1 MFSSFENQMT
11 EAMRELRD
19 KQGEIAAALG
29 KLHETT
35 ASATSKDRMLTATV
49 DAQGKLTDLAFNG
62 KRWREMAP
70 KELGA
75 KIVEVVADA
84 QQQAAL
90 RTSELMAGLVPTG
103 FDLEQLRTVGPDLE
117 SMIDDAIADVGKWS
131 K

>member
-19 KQGEIAAALG
+19 KQSEIASALG
-29 KLHETT
+29 KMHETT
-35 ASATSKDRMLTATV
+35 ATASSKDRMLKATV
-49 DAQGKLTDLAFNG
+49 DGQGTLTELEFNG
-62 KRWREMAP
+62 KRWREMPP

-84 QQQAAL
+84 QRQAAL
-90 RTSELMAGLVPTG
+90 KTSELMSGLVPSG
-103 FDLEQLRTVGPDLE
+103 FDLDQLRTVGPDME
-117 SMIDDAIADVGKWS
+117 SMIDDAITDVGKWS

>member
-29 KLHETT
+29 KLNEAT
-35 ASATSKDRMLTATV
+35 ATATSKDRMLQATV
-49 DAQGKLTDLAFNG
+49 DGQGKLTELAFNG

-75 KIVEVVADA
+75 KIVEVVAEA
-84 QQQAAL
+84 QEQAAL
-90 RTSELMAGLVPTG
+90 KTSALMGGLVPTG

-117 SMIDDAIADVGKWS
+117 AMMDEAIADAGKWS

>member
-19 KQGEIAAALG
+19 KQGEIASALG
-29 KLHETT
+29 KLNEAT
-35 ASATSKDRMLTATV
+35 ATATSNDRMLKATV
-49 DAQGKLTDLAFNG
+49 DAQGRLTELVFNG

-84 QQQAAL
+84 QRKAAL
-90 RTSELMAGLVPTG
+90 TTSELMAGLVPSG

>member
-19 KQGEIAAALG
+19 KQGEIASALG
-29 KLHETT
+29 KLNEATAT
-35 ASATSKDRMLTATV
+35 ASSKDRMLTATV
-49 DAQGKLTDLAFNG
+49 DGQGKLTELAFNG

-75 KIVEVVADA
+75 KIVEVVAEA
-84 QQQAAL
+84 QEQAAL
-90 RTSELMAGLVPTG
+90 RTSELMGGLVPTG
-103 FDLEQLRTVGPDLE
+103 FDLDQLRTVGPDLE
-117 SMIDDAIADVGKWS
+117 TMIDDAVADVGKWS

>member
-19 KQGEIAAALG
+19 RQGEIVSALG
-29 KLHETT
+29 KLNEAT
-35 ASATSKDRMLTATV
+35 ATATSKDRMLKATV
-49 DAQGKLTDLAFNG
+49 DAQGKLTELAFNG
-62 KRWREMAP
+62 KRWRELAP

-84 QQQAAL
+84 QRQAAL
-90 RTSELMAGLVPTG
+90 ATSELMAGLVPAG
-103 FDLEQLRTVGPDLE
+103 FDLDQLRSTGPDME

-131 K
+131 T

>member
-19 KQGEIAAALG
+19 RQSEIASALG
-29 KLHETT
+29 KLNEAT
-35 ASATSKDRMLTATV
+35 ATATSKDRMLKATV
-49 DAQGKLTDLAFNG
+49 DAQGKLTELVFNG

-84 QQQAAL
+84 QRRAAL
-90 RTSELMAGLVPTG
+90 TTSELMAGLVPSG